1 MWSSLR
7 RPYSCTGRT
16 FKESPGA
23 ISPLRENPRLT
34 QAGRNLWRP
43 PSPLPSPL
51 THDHHVQ
58 VAFEHL
64 QGQRLC
70 HVSLLAQRTDKKGNV
85 MKLEREFVLF
95 VPASRVGRRG
105 DRGIGCDMTLLWSS
119 YQVQIR
125 LILNKSLLGSC
136 IFLFAVFSLQPKI
149 CFGSIL
155 AAFRKALKWQFTS
168 GSSKTMVC
176 MIISSASWFDH
187 RKLWF

>member
-1 MWSSLR
+1 MRQSATFYTLLSELYISTDFIRVVYQDQTFKSFYNQTSCCNNRQALSIAYIETYVRGHYQFCSWKAESVFLTLSPLLPMRSSLR

-70 HVSLLAQRTDKKGNV
+70 HVSLLAQRTVKKGNV
-85 MKLEREFVLF
+85 M
-95 VPASRVGRRG
+95 
-105 DRGIGCDMTLLWSS
+105 
-119 YQVQIR
+119 
-125 LILNKSLLGSC
+125 
-136 IFLFAVFSLQPKI
+136 
-149 CFGSIL
+149 
-155 AAFRKALKWQFTS
+155 
-168 GSSKTMVC
+168 
-176 MIISSASWFDH
+176 
-187 RKLWF
+187 